1 MKITPIDIQEQK
13 FKTSFRGYDREE
25 VDAFLDVIA
34 REMEELLRENSFL
47 KEEIEKLNRENEY
60 LKDMEESLKKT
71 LVAAQKM
78 AEDYK
83 ENAKKEAENI
93 VIEARNRAEKIIDEA
108 ELRVSELNTELANTK
123 IKIKEI
129 KELVKGILSG
139 FIQNLDKLD
148 NNGR

>member
-13 FKTSFRGYDREE
+13 FKVSFRGYDRDE
-25 VDAFLDVIA
+25 VDAFLDLVA
-34 REMEELLRENSFL
+34 KELEDLLRENNFL
-47 KEEIEKLNRENEY
+47 KEEIEKLNRENDY
-60 LKDMEESLKKT
+60 LKDMEETLKKT

-93 VIEARNRAEKIIDEA
+93 VMEGRNRAEKIINEA
-108 ELRVSELNTELANTK
+108 EVRVSQLNNELISTK
-123 IKIKEI
+123 VKIKEI

-139 FIQNLDKLD
+139 FIQNLDRLD
-148 NNGR
+148 G

>member
-13 FKTSFRGYDREE
+13 FKVSFRGYDREE

-34 REMEELLRENSFL
+34 KEMEDLLRENSFL
-47 KEEIEKLNRENEY
+47 KEEIDKLNRENEH
-60 LKDMEESLKKT
+60 LKEMEESLKKT

-93 VIEARNRAEKIIDEA
+93 LAEARVRANKIIDEA
-108 ELRVSELNTELANTK
+108 EMRVSELNNELANTK
-123 IKIKEI
+123 VKIKEI
-129 KELVKGILSG
+129 KELVRGILSG
-139 FIQNLDKLD
+139 FIQNLERLD
-148 NNGR
+148 S

>member
-13 FKTSFRGYDREE
+13 FKVSFRGYDREE
-25 VDAFLDVIA
+25 VDTFLDMVA
-34 REMEELLRENSFL
+34 KEMEDLLRENSFL
-47 KEEIEKLNRENEY
+47 KEEMEKLNRENEY

-93 VIEARNRAEKIIDEA
+93 IIEARNRAEKIIDSA

-123 IKIKEI
+123 AKIKEI

-139 FIQNLDKLD
+139 FIQNLEKID
-148 NNGR
+148 N